1 MTSTVARRL
10 LLVALGLGVAA
21 DLLLRP
27 EPGPLTFVVWALL
40 TFGAAWLTPGLEATT
55 SAAFS
60 DPTHTRERTWLIAAA
75 ALIVSMFAVRDAE
88 MLVAANVLSLLV
100 VLLLVAWRA
109 GGRSLATLEPRD
121 AVLGVAAALSALII
135 GAPHLVLRDAR
146 MGDWPRP
153 QARTATG
160 FGLGALAA
168 APVLL
173 IVTMLLASADPLF
186 AQLVEDTGSL
196 FDGALI
202 GHVLFI
208 GVATWFTAGAL
219 LGSVTRVG
227 VRMASLDVQFGLP
240 FASALPVLG
249 GLVLLLGAWI
259 ALQLRALFGGATYL
273 AETAGLTVAT
283 YARSGFFELVVIAGM
298 VLAVL
303 LVADD
308 VLDRS
313 EGTSRQR
320 FRQLGQVLLGLV
332 AAVLVSA
339 VFRLGLYVQYHGLSA
354 DRLLALAIL
363 CWVAAVLGW
372 FAMTVLRGVRT
383 RFAPGVLVISAIW
396 LTTLNVANPE
406 RVVVSVNTARAARGL
421 PFDIAYHARLSA
433 DAVPA
438 LLATA
443 DRLPAAEGAAL
454 RAELRTVWRI
464 RVAERGGWPQWTL
477 SYVRALSALAL
488 YDDVVP

>member
-21 DLLLRP
+21 DALLRP
-27 EPGPLTFVVWALL
+27 EPGPLTFVIWLLLAL
-40 TFGAAWLTPGLEATT
+40 GAAWATPGIDVAT

-60 DPTHTRERTWLIAAA
+60 DASHARERTWLIGAA
-75 ALIVSMFAVRDAE
+75 ALIVSLLAVRDAE
-88 MLVAANVLSLLV
+88 MLIAANVLSLVV

-121 AVLGVAAALSALII
+121 VLLGVVSALAALIT
-135 GAPHLVLRDAR
+135 GAPQLALRDAR
-146 MGDWPRP
+146 MDDLPRP
-153 QARTATG
+153 EARTATG

-196 FDGALI
+196 FDGALVGRVVFVGI
-202 GHVLFI
+202 VSW
-208 GVATWFTAGAL
+208 VAAGAL

-227 VRMASLDVQFGLP
+227 VRTASLDVQFGLP
-240 FASALPVLG
+240 FATALPVLG

-259 ALQLRALFGGATYL
+259 TLQLRALFGGASYL
-273 AETAGLTVAT
+273 AETAGLTVAN
-283 YARSGFFELVVIAGM
+283 YARSGFFELVVIAGI

-313 EGTSRQR
+313 EGTSRLR

-339 VFRLGLYVQYHGLSA
+339 VFRLVLYVQYHGLSN

-363 CWVAAVLGW
+363 LWVAIVLGW
-372 FAMTVLRGVRT
+372 FGMTVLRGVRT
-383 RFAPGVLVISAIW
+383 RFAPGVLVISAVW
-396 LTTLNVANPE
+396 LTTLNVVNPE
-406 RVVVSVNTARAARGL
+406 RVVIAVNVARAERGQ
-421 PFDIAYHARLSA
+421 PFDVAYHARLSA

-438 LLATA
+438 LLAA
-443 DRLPAAEGAAL
+443 AERLPAQQGDAL
-454 RAELRTVWRI
+454 RADVREVWTI
-464 RVAERGGWPQWTL
+464 RAAERGDWRQWTL
-477 SYVRALSALAL
+477 SYLRALTALARSE
-488 YDDVVP
+488 DASR